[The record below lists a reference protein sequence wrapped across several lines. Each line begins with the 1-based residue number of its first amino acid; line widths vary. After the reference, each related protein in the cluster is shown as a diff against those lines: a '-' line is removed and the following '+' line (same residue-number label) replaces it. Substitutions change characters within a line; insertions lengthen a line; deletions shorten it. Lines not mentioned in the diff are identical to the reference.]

1 MRRVVLL
8 SFLMLI
14 CEALRDLQDRPFKK
28 YGNLIQRSASPE
40 CQVARSSSAL
50 NKNLAEARAE
60 YGLSN
65 QKNVTMHPKLKG
77 TWTASA
83 IIGEPFGRCAVVP
96 MIWSE

>member
-1 MRRVVLL
+1 MDLNEI
-8 SFLMLI
+8 SYKKFLKNNNN
-14 CEALRDLQDRPFKK
+14 CDDYEK